1 MYSIEI
7 FDKQTGDIT
16 FKVRLSNGDSRMT
29 KINILPNRNN
39 LNLSDYRQKPNRGYI
54 NRDNGNIE
62 IVGTL
67 FGIDNPDRPI
77 PPPLIYNNETKY
89 TLATQYDYDKWS
101 NEHFPECDNAKIFRL
116 LNNFSNM

>member
-54 NRDNGNIE
+54 NEDNGNIE

-77 PPPLIYNNETKY
+77 PPPFIYNNETKY

-101 NEHFPECDNAKIFRL
+101 NEHYPECDNAKIFRL

>member
-29 KINILPNRNN
+29 KINILPSRNN
-39 LNLSDYRQKPNRGYI
+39 LNLSDYRQKPDRGYI
-54 NRDNGNIE
+54 NEDNGNIE
-62 IVGTL
+62 IIGTL
-67 FGIDNPDRPI
+67 FGIDNPCRLI
-77 PPPLIYNNETKY
+77 PPPFIYNNETKY
-89 TLATQYDYDKWS
+89 TLATQYDYDKWC
-101 NEHFPECDNAKIFRL
+101 NEHFPDCDNAKIFRL